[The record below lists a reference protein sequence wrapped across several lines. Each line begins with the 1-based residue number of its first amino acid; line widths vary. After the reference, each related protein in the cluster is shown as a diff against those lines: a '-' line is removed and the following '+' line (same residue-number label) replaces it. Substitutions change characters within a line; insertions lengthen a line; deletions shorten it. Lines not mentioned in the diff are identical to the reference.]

1 MTQKESLA
9 PDTLFSSTEF
19 GFAQVVTSRQGKF
32 VHCAGQTA
40 WDKNMQIVG
49 EGDLVRQLEQ
59 AFENV
64 RLALEAGGATPND
77 VVRITIYVVDYK
89 PELIEIIGQAMN
101 SFFDKDNQP
110 ASTLVGVQSLALPEF
125 LIEIE
130 VTAVVEE

>member
-1 MTQKESLA
+1 MTQKKSLT

-49 EGDLVRQLEQ
+49 AGDLARQLEQ

-64 RLALEAGGATPND
+64 RLALEAGGANLDD
-77 VVRITIYVVDYK
+77 VVRIRIYVVDYK
-89 PELIEIIGQAMN
+89 PEQIEIIGQAMN

-110 ASTLVGVQSLALPEF
+110 ASTLLGVQSLALPEF
-125 LIEIE
+125 LVEIE
-130 VTAVVEE
+130 VTAVIEE